1 MRIGFDGKKAVSNL
15 TGIGNY
21 SRGIINL
28 TAAAGNEAVVFAPSE
43 GTPKCRAG
51 LSDSPLITYNI
62 SDCHNGLTRNWWR
75 NIGVTGEIAGAG
87 LDIFHGLSNE
97 LPIGIRRTGVKSV
110 VTIHDLIFLRLPA
123 TYSLLSRTILR
134 QKTLYA
140 CREADRIIAISECTK
155 RDIVELYGVD
165 PEKIEVIYQGCHSLF
180 HSPASA
186 GTRAEVR
193 RLYDLPETYFISVGT
208 IEHRKNHAA
217 IIRALAQ
224 AKTKLPIVIV
234 SKKTGLQEELARLA
248 SELGIADRVIFLNN
262 VPLHHLPALYQ
273 MALAALY
280 VSRYEGFGIPVI
292 EALASGIPVI
302 AATGSCL
309 EEAGGDGA
317 IYCDPDDV
325 GEISRAIDDLASSPE
340 LHQKLVAAGRKH
352 IKRFSAENLGA
363 RMDEFYRSL
372 LD

>member
-28 TAAAGNEAVVFAPSE
+28 TAAAGNEAVVFSPSE

-51 LSDSPLITYNI
+51 LSDSPLITYHI

-75 NIGVTGEIAGAG
+75 NVGVTADIARSG

-110 VTIHDLIFLRLPA
+110 VTIHDLIFLRLPK
-123 TYSLLSRTILR
+123 TYPPLSRAILS
-134 QKTLYA
+134 QKTRYA
-140 CREADRIIAISECTK
+140 CREADRIIAISERTK

-165 PEKIEVIYQGCHSLF
+165 PEIIEVIYQGCHSLF
-180 HSPASA
+180 HSPAPDELKK
-186 GTRAEVR
+186 EVR
-193 RLYDLPETYFISVGT
+193 SLYDLPESYLISVGT
-208 IEHRKNHAA
+208 IEERKNHAA
-217 IIRALAQ
+217 IIGALAK
-224 AKTKLPIVIV
+224 ADTKLPLVIV
-234 SKKTGLQEELARLA
+234 SKKTALQEKLAQSAARL
-248 SELGIADRVIFLNN
+248 GVGDRILFLNN

-273 MALAALY
+273 QALAALY

-309 EEAGGDGA
+309 EEAGGPGA
-317 IYCDPDDV
+317 IYCDPDDI
-325 GEISRAIDDLASSPE
+325 GEIAAAIDSVASSVAIRSR
-340 LHQKLVAAGRKH
+340 LVTAGQEH
-352 IKRFSAENLGA
+352 IRQFSAERLAA
-363 RMDEFYRSL
+363 RMDEFYRSM